1 MTITRRQLI
10 NAAAAAIVLGNRR
23 DELTLNDMAR
33 NLKKWGTLTI
43 RQTAFAKSLLERNS
57 SEKLQA
63 MQSAEVDHERK
74 WRQNGDYTEWVLF
87 LARFFSKS
95 DQTAYQMHV
104 QNRRRYANAI
114 LMAYLGGTVPRYK
127 DCELLTSSKLADR
140 LRKIYDHPPIYSLGE
155 LVAIRASELSYWDLE
170 QGAGKEMGF
179 ITEIEPTPVDT
190 VGTYNKTKGGTKTYR
205 IMFTHREAILRENQ
219 IKLVSRKNHNKEKS
233 CK

>member
-10 NAAAAAIVLGNRR
+10 NASAAAIVLGNRR
-23 DELTLNDMAR
+23 DELTLNDLIR
-33 NLKKWGTLTI
+33 SLKKWKKLTP
-43 RQTAFAKSLLERNS
+43 RQEDFAKVLLERNS
-57 SEKLQA
+57 GEKLQA

-74 WRQNGDYTEWVLF
+74 WRENGDYTEWILF

-95 DQTAYQMHV
+95 GQTAYQMHI

-114 LMAYLGGTVPRYK
+114 LVAYVGGTVPRHK
-127 DCELLTSSKLADR
+127 DCEQLTSSKLTGR
-140 LRKIYDHPPIYSLGE
+140 LRKIFEQPPIYSLGE
-155 LVAIRASELSYWDLE
+155 LVSIRHSEISHWDLQ

-219 IKLVSRKNHNKEKS
+219 IKLVSRKNHNKE
-233 CK
+233 